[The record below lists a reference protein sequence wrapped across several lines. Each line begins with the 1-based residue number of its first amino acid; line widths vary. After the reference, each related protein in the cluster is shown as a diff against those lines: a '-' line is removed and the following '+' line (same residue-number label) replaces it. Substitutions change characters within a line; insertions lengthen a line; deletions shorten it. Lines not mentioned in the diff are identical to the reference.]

1 MSTPIHVNLTPE
13 YPRRERVALMADGD
27 GRNPRVVRFACV
39 NENCSHADCAGGND
53 VAIPIDDLE
62 TLVERIIG
70 FREVVVSL
78 QARTA

>member
-53 VAIPIDDLE
+53 VAIPDGKLSHFEQGMVAALTARITGE
-62 TLVERIIG
+62 TR
-70 FREVVVSL
+70 
-78 QARTA
+78 